1 MGHFAQLFQ
10 PQRFFHYLII
20 LVKMVFIAG
29 QMIGKIGETM
39 AETGAETHLHLEVLK
54 GGNYVDPEHYF
65 Q

>member
-1 MGHFAQLFQ
+1 MCIRDRRYTGLDKTT
-10 PQRFFHYLII
+10 LKVNTGDE
-20 LVKMVFIAG
+20 LEAG

>member
-1 MGHFAQLFQ
+1 MNTGDELE
-10 PQRFFHYLII
+10 
-20 LVKMVFIAG
+20 AG